1 MQESND
7 PGQALAPG
15 KRLLT
20 SFVGAE
26 FCLITGNL
34 AARACSR
41 ADLLPA
47 WAIGLLAIA
56 SAIPM
61 LFFAIRFFQLLRSDL
76 DEMLQRIV
84 LEGLAFAMIVFIPLA
99 GFYVNARAAGLLKL
113 QLDPPELL
121 LLPSILVVLG
131 ILVSWSRLK

>member
-1 MQESND
+1 MQETNQ

-20 SFVGAE
+20 GFVVAE

-41 ADLLPA
+41 AELLPA
-47 WAIGLLAIA
+47 REIGLIA
-56 SAIPM
+56 LGSAIPM
-61 LFFAIRFFQLLRSDL
+61 LIFAIRFFRLLRSDL

-84 LEGLAFAMIVFIPLA
+84 LEGLAFAMLVYIPLA
-99 GFYVNARAAGLLKL
+99 GFYVNARSAGLLRL

-121 LLPSILVVLG
+121 LLPSILIVLG
-131 ILVSWSRLK
+131 MFVSWSRLK